1 MTHKLN
7 WGYKKH
13 DFSSIEETLI
23 KYFPVA
29 NPHDFNEENIKD
41 FKGFQDIGEILN
53 INFGTNKNYR
63 EKWGKFKKHLKKELR
78 RPVLESMV
86 AFYPCYSGFV
96 TLKKEK
102 NNNLTY
108 SKELHFFISLLGP
121 YYSIFGVDKC
131 EIALEESMPWMNVSE
146 EILTRPYSA
155 NLAITVSPYLEFQES
170 FQDLQKKILDY
181 FPSLKFVPY
190 SINLRKEEGISLLYP
205 YRDEKF
211 KNTVFSALF
220 NPDIFFNS
228 EPRGDTYFGFNEWLK
243 IKKLDKSRI
252 DKIKEDLLCR
262 SSKIELST
270 ITVNKIWKFKKV
282 IRLENS
288 KVGNFTFG
296 MEAILVLD
304 LSNEK
309 YATIISAEDEEP
321 IISKYSI
328 VNNKIKIDHFQNK
341 IGFRIKELHANELKL
356 IIDID
361 FKLEDKK
368 EIKGD
373 IIEMIFEVYS

>member
-1 MTHKLN
+1 MPHKLN
-7 WGYKKH
+7 WGHNKH
-13 DFSSIEETLI
+13 DFSAIEETLI
-23 KYFPVA
+23 KYFPIT

-41 FKGFQDIGEILN
+41 FKGYQDIGEILN
-53 INFGTNKNYR
+53 INFGTNKIYR
-63 EKWGKFKKHLKKELR
+63 EKWGKFKKHLKEGLKS
-78 RPVLESMV
+78 PVQESTV
-86 AFYPCYSGFV
+86 AFYPCYSGIV

-102 NNNLTY
+102 NNNLIY

-131 EIALEESMPWMNVSE
+131 EIMLEELMPTMNGSE

-170 FQDLQKKILDY
+170 FLDLQQKILDY
-181 FPSLKFVPY
+181 FPTLKFVPY
-190 SINLRKEEGISLLYP
+190 SINLRKEEGISLVFP
-205 YRDEKF
+205 SREEKIN
-211 KNTVFSALF
+211 NTVFSALF
-220 NPDIFFNS
+220 RPDNFFSS
-228 EPRGDTYFGFNEWLK
+228 ETRGDTYFGFNEWLK

-252 DKIKEDLLCR
+252 DKIKEDLLNR
-262 SSKIELST
+262 SLKIELSSK
-270 ITVNKIWKFKKV
+270 TVNKIWKFNKV

-288 KVGNFTFG
+288 KVGNSMFV
-296 MEAILVLD
+296 MESILVLD

-309 YATIISAEDEEP
+309 FATIISNEDEEP

-328 VNNKIKIDHFQNK
+328 EDKKIKIDHFQNK
-341 IGFRIKELHANELKL
+341 IGFRIKELYANELKL

-361 FKLEDKK
+361 IKVDDMK

-373 IIEMIFEVYS
+373 IIEMIFEVYR

>member
-1 MTHKLN
+1 LN
-7 WGYKKH
+7 WVYKKH
-13 DFSSIEETLI
+13 DFSAIEETLI
-23 KYFPVA
+23 KYFPIA
-29 NPHDFNEENIKD
+29 NLHDYNKENIKE
-41 FKGFQDIGEILN
+41 FKGYQDIGEILN
-53 INFGTNKNYR
+53 VNFATNKNYR

-78 RPVLESMV
+78 SPVLESMV
-86 AFYPCYSGFV
+86 YFYPCYSGFI

-131 EIALEESMPWMNVSE
+131 EIMLEELTPRMNGVE
-146 EILTRPYSA
+146 EILTRPYRA
-155 NLAITVSPYLEFQES
+155 NLAITVYPYLEFQES
-170 FQDLQKKILDY
+170 FQDLQNKILDY

-190 SINLRKEEGISLLYP
+190 SINMRKEKGISLLYP
-205 YRDEKF
+205 SSDEKIN
-211 KNTVFSALF
+211 NTVFSALF
-220 NPDIFFNS
+220 RPDFFFNS
-228 EPRGDTYFGFNEWLK
+228 EPRGDTFYGFNEWLK

-252 DKIKEDLLCR
+252 EKIKVDLLSR
-262 SSKIELST
+262 SLKIELST
-270 ITVNKIWKFKKV
+270 ITVNKIWKFNKV

-288 KVGNFTFG
+288 KVGHSMFV
-296 MEAILVLD
+296 MESIEVLD

-309 YATIISAEDEEP
+309 FATIISAEDEEP

-341 IGFRIKELHANELKL
+341 LGFRIKELHANELKL

-361 FKLEDKK
+361 IKVDDMK

-373 IIEMIFEVYS
+373 IIEMIFEVYK